1 MKYQLVPYKW
11 ERTKKKMRRI
21 GCSVIEKIST
31 INWRVRSFFY
41 LHFPHMYYFLY
52 LVESLINERT
62 SFTSCT
68 SLYNAPL
75 VPIINVKITY
85 VILICWNNFL
95 MRYTFWLITWMP
107 ANLIQYWT
115 TGLVHQQL
123 RTRMQE
129 QYKCTYPPYASER
142 IIQPSIPDLLTR
154 SILA

>member
-1 MKYQLVPYKW
+1 MKYQPVAYKW
-11 ERTKKKMRRI
+11 EKTKKKLQRI
-21 GCSVIEKIST
+21 GCSLIEKIST
-31 INWRVRSFFY
+31 INWRVRSLFY
-41 LHFPHMYYFLY
+41 LHFWHMYYFLY
-52 LVESLINERT
+52 LVESLMNERS
-62 SFTSCT
+62 SFNS
-68 SLYNAPL
+68 PL

-85 VILICWNNFL
+85 VILIRWNNFL
-95 MRYTFWLITWMP
+95 MRYTFWLITWMS

-115 TGLVHQQL
+115 TDLVHQQL